1 MALELKKAQRSKAWL
16 KLGLAAPSG
25 GGKTAGALLIA
36 YGMLKEKYPKLSED
50 EIWGKIAI
58 VDTENGSGQLY
69 VGSEI
74 ADTKFGAYNVVTIDP
89 PFEVEKYMKAL
100 TLCHE
105 AGMEVCI
112 LDSITHAWSGEGG
125 LLEQQ
130 GTIAKRTGNSYT
142 AWRDITPQHNA
153 FVNKLLQIP
162 MHVIATIR
170 SKQEY
175 AQEKTDNGKNIVRK
189 LGMEPE
195 QRKGM
200 EYEFTTML
208 DIDAEHNAFGSK
220 DRTSLFDQKTFHI
233 TPDVGKKMMRWLEIG
248 EDAPPAKVVAVS
260 KDEADTIVDMK
271 ARVLAKLKALGGSSV
286 VEIKQIVSKHAPS
299 GNPNSISSKSV
310 LEELYAELQAY
321 EQSITVESE

>member
-1 MALELKKAQRSKAWL
+1 MALELKKAQRSKAYL

-74 ADTKFGAYNVVTIDP
+74 ADTKIGAYNVVTLEA
-89 PFEVEKYMKAL
+89 PFEVDKYTKAL

-130 GTIAKRTGNSYT
+130 GAIAKRTGNSYT
-142 AWRDITPQHNA
+142 AWRDITPQHNT
-153 FVNKLLQIP
+153 FVEKLLGIP
-162 MHVIATIR
+162 MHVIATMR

-175 AQEKTDNGKNIVRK
+175 AQEKTDQGKNVVRK

-200 EYEFTTML
+200 EYEFTIMF

-220 DRTSLFDQKTFHI
+220 DRTSIFDQRTFTI
-233 TPDVGKKMMRWLEIG
+233 TPEIGKKVMRWLEIG
-248 EDAPPAKVVAVS
+248 EDNPPAKVIATTQDEDSVA
-260 KDEADTIVDMK
+260 DMK
-271 ARVLAKLKALGGSSV
+271 ARVIAKLKALGGKDV
-286 VEIKQIVSKHAPS
+286 PAIVEMIKRYAPS
-299 GNPNSISSKSV
+299 GNPNAIGSKV
-310 LEELYAELQAY
+310 ELEKLYAELAAY
-321 EQSITVESE
+321 EQSVQVES